1 MLCGR
6 AFRAGGIRTAMLTP
20 TKTSAAEEAA
30 AIAQATA
37 RACGG
42 EALCWWRDAYDPRHL
57 WIQALVKLP
66 SGRVMTVLLRAP
78 LSASH
83 PAGQT

>member
-1 MLCGR
+1 MR
-6 AFRAGGIRTAMLTP
+6 ACLAAPGGIRTAMSTP
-20 TKTSAAEEAA
+20 TKTPAAEEAA
-30 AIAQATA
+30 ATAQATA

-42 EALCWWRDAYDPRHL
+42 EALCWWRDAYDPQHL
-57 WIQALVKLP
+57 WVQALVKLP

-83 PAGQT
+83 PVEQT